1 MIEVYLDNQRLEIPE
16 DTSIGLSVGIAN
28 IEDPISAS
36 ASYSQTIKVPNTPH
50 NSKVF
55 RHAEQLLLAEVF
67 NHSEH
72 TAAIYEDG
80 VELIK
85 GKAYLDGATDKDYSI
100 QIVGNEF
107 GWLERIRDKK
117 LNEIDDEQCSY
128 FREYMQVWAQNEGI
142 FFGLVDHGC
151 WWQNVGEN
159 VVRRKWA
166 TYADLV
172 PFVRVD
178 KILKTIF
185 KGYDV
190 QGTPEWLL
198 ARLYITG
205 QWLKPD
211 NAEWLQQENSFKLTC
226 AGNNIVATT
235 LDGEPTYVVG
245 DRLSSTNISWVN
257 VFDTL
262 DSPSTHIIMETEDVD
277 IDGEP
282 ITHYIP
288 YFEPSE
294 DITTAFKVRIKY
306 TTSLSYLANKQKYAF
321 ADTLY
326 LRDNKT
332 PIARL
337 SLDDGIKAVDSAEA
351 LNKGLFRSV
360 AITAKPANLNV
371 LYSEKS
377 NFYIRLSDSSMYTEV
392 VQITW
397 QVYPTQ
403 VYTKYTTIAPIT
415 SNEVHFRAACNYDLN
430 TNYTSDTSVRAA
442 IGLKTK
448 YGNIVVIGDA
458 EQAYEV
464 LDFALK
470 YKVIKY
476 ECTNADEVRL
486 VNVALYN
493 LTDVGSATFEV
504 SAITAGVPIESIGSG
519 LTIGFKSSNGI
530 GSTDIVVNV
539 EEAEIEP
546 VFNFAKS
553 WNDPISFNDVAGDVL
568 ATDALKDIM
577 TLFNLRIYVNEEQKR
592 VYIVPYI
599 DFYDDGVVDW
609 RDRVDLDKGVEVS
622 YIGSKIGKT
631 FSLRYAEDN
640 PIIADYNKTHKE
652 PYLSFKREL
661 ADTTSDAD
669 YEVVCSLNAP
679 IQTSARRIFPESAPD
694 YQILQLAKDSEQNT
708 LDALDINS
716 LPRTLVLLEEGS
728 DDDLLYYAN
737 GGYISDYVQPKFVIE
752 NTNNDDSISFG
763 DTPNVD
769 GLNKYYY
776 PQLNAWDSGK
786 RITCYC
792 KLYPQEVA
800 SLRKPGTSVVDFRSR
815 FLLKINGEDIY
826 CRLESIENYEPLNA
840 THKCTFVYL
849 Q

>member
-1 MIEVYLDNQRLEIPE
+1 MIEIFVDNQRLEIPE
-16 DTSIGLSVGIAN
+16 NTSIGLSVGIAN

-50 NSKVF
+50 NSAIF
-55 RHAEQLLLAEVF
+55 RHAEQILLAEVY
-67 NHSEH
+67 NHKEH

-85 GKAYLDGATDKDYSI
+85 GKAYLDGATDKEYSI

-107 GWLERIRDKK
+107 AWLERIRDKK
-117 LNEIDDEQCSY
+117 LNEIDNEPCSY
-128 FREYMQVWAQNEGI
+128 FREYVQPLAADEGV

-151 WWQNVGEN
+151 WWQNVGDN

-172 PFVRVD
+172 PFVRTD

-190 QGTPEWLL
+190 QDAAEGRL
-198 ARLYITG
+198 ARMYITG
-205 QWLKPD
+205 KWLQPD
-211 NAEWLQQENSFKLTC
+211 NAEWLQQENSFKLSC
-226 AGNNIVATT
+226 AGNNVVETT

-245 DRLSSTNISWVN
+245 GKLSGTNIEWVD

-262 DSPSTHIIMETEDVD
+262 DSPSSHIIMETYDVD
-277 IDGEP
+277 IDGETV
-282 ITHYIP
+282 THYTP

-294 DITTAFKVRIKY
+294 DIQTAFKVRIKY
-306 TTSLSYLANKQKYAF
+306 TSSLSYLANKQEYAF

-326 LRDNKT
+326 LRDNKNL
-332 PIARL
+332 IARV
-337 SLDDGIKAVDSAEA
+337 SLDDGVKAVDNAEA

-360 AITAKPANLNV
+360 AITPKPASLDV
-371 LYSEKS
+371 ADSEKS

-392 VQITW
+392 VQISW

-430 TNYTSDTSVRAA
+430 TNYTVDKSVRAA

-448 YGNIVVIGDA
+448 YGDIVVVGDA

-476 ECTNADEVRL
+476 ECTNANEVRL

-504 SAITAGVPIESIGSG
+504 SALTAGVFVESIGSG
-519 LTIGFKSSNGI
+519 LSIGFKSSKGI
-530 GSTDIVVNV
+530 GATDIVVNV
-539 EEAEIEP
+539 LEADIEP

-553 WNDPISFNDVAGDVL
+553 WGDPISFNDVAGDVL

-577 TLFNLRIYVNEEQKR
+577 KLFNSRIYVNEEQKR
-592 VYIVPYI
+592 VYLAPYP
-599 DFYDDGVVDW
+599 DFYTDGVVDW
-609 RDRVDLDKGVEVS
+609 RDRIDTDKGVEIR
-622 YIGSKIGKT
+622 YIGGNMGKT
-631 FSLRYAEDN
+631 FSLSYAEDN

-661 ADTTSDAD
+661 ADKTSDSV
-669 YEVVCSLNAP
+669 YEVVCSLNPP

-708 LDALDINS
+708 LDALDVKS
-716 LPRTLVLLEEGS
+716 LPRTLVLLEDGS

-752 NTNNDDSISFG
+752 NTNTDDSISFG

-769 GLNKYYY
+769 GLNK
-776 PQLNAWDSGK
+776 
-786 RITCYC
+786 
-792 KLYPQEVA
+792 
-800 SLRKPGTSVVDFRSR
+800 
-815 FLLKINGEDIY
+815 
-826 CRLESIENYEPLNA
+826 
-840 THKCTFVYL
+840 
-849 Q
+849 